1 MEGDLVKGTLLPL
14 LGLREPKC
22 LAFAIKRCA
31 LTAQEFLATN
41 LDEPI
46 HDLHS
51 TVRSQFLP
59 AMLAEP
65 TRVCLNLMCAEM
77 GQVMS
82 RTSVDTATQHALN
95 D

>member
-1 MEGDLVKGTLLPL
+1 MEGDLVKRALLPL

-22 LAFAIKRCA
+22 PAFAIERCA

-51 TVRSQFLP
+51 IV
-59 AMLAEP
+59 
-65 TRVCLNLMCAEM
+65 
-77 GQVMS
+77 
-82 RTSVDTATQHALN
+82 
-95 D
+95 

>member
-22 LAFAIKRCA
+22 LAFAIKRCT
-31 LTAQEFLATN
+31 LTTQEFLATN

-51 TVRSQFLP
+51 TV
-59 AMLAEP
+59 
-65 TRVCLNLMCAEM
+65 
-77 GQVMS
+77 
-82 RTSVDTATQHALN
+82 
-95 D
+95 